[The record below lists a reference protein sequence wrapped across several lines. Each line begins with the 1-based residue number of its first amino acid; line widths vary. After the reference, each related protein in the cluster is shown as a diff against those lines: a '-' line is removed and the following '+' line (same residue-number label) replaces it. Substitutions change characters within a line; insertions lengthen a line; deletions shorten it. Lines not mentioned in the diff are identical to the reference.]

1 MRRGVAPATLLP
13 ALALLVA
20 CVAREDAAEPASA
33 TPRGPD
39 ATAAGAPAATPESMS
54 GGPLTEAAVVALLDR
69 AVCWRADPA
78 LAASCLPPDADAL
91 EAIAAMGTSRDWR
104 FVAPLIDMRW
114 LDLGWDGAIEDALEA
129 ISGTRLGDAYAWYR
143 FDYRP
148 PVTPRY
154 PEWKAA
160 LLAITA
166 TAATS
171 PRFAELLRP
180 FERSVDPGG
189 VGTAGDELRR
199 LLVWTGVQPNG
210 RPPLTSPEVVHR
222 LDAGYLAPEDVV
234 YGLVVDGEARAYP
247 RQVVAWHGAVNDV
260 VGGTPLLLAH
270 CLPCGG
276 AVAFD
281 RRSDGATLRFGTAGL
296 ALLGRT
302 LLFDEQSL
310 RLWDAFAGV
319 SASGAQRTEGEQRVP
334 PSLVGAPRLEALPLV
349 TTTWAAWSTAHP
361 DGGVLS
367 LDTGHERD
375 YAPGAAVEA
384 EHAAAAPLYPAP
396 PALLPDG
403 QLEAKAPVLGL
414 EIGGVQRAYP
424 VEDIEARLVAHDL
437 VDGTAIVL
445 LSEGPGLGTRAYA
458 SGDTVIDRLVR
469 EDGAPIAVD
478 IAGERWFV
486 NERALVSTLDG
497 RERPRLVLRQ
507 GYWFAWRGA
516 YPETTLWGGGS

>member
-1 MRRGVAPATLLP
+1 MSPIGSYAAGALLP
-13 ALALLVA
+13 ALVLLVA
-20 CVAREDAAEPASA
+20 CVAREDAAAPPSA

-39 ATAAGAPAATPESMS
+39 ATAAGAPPATPDATPR
-54 GGPLTEAAVVALLDR
+54 GPLTEADVVALLDR

-91 EAIAAMGTSRDWR
+91 EAIAAMGASGDWR

-129 ISGTRLGDAYAWYR
+129 ISGERLDDPYAWYG
-143 FDYRP
+143 FGYRP

-154 PEWKAA
+154 PEWKAT
-160 LLAITA
+160 LLSITA
-166 TAATS
+166 TEATS

-180 FERSVDPGG
+180 FEPG
-189 VGTAGDELRR
+189 VETEGDELTR

-234 YGLVVDGEARAYP
+234 YGLVVEGEARAYP
-247 RQVVAWHGAVNDV
+247 RRVVAWHGAVNDA

-281 RRSDGATLRFGTAGL
+281 RRVDGETLRFGTAGL

-310 RLWDAFAGV
+310 RLQDAFAGV
-319 SASGAQRTEGEQRVP
+319 SASGAEGGQRVP
-334 PSLVGAPRLEALPLV
+334 PSFEGAPRLEALPLV

-361 DGGVLS
+361 DSGVLS
-367 LDTGHERD
+367 LDTGYERD
-375 YAPGAAVEA
+375 YASGAAVAIEL
-384 EHAAAAPLYPAP
+384 AAAAPLYPAP
-396 PALLPDG
+396 LALPPDG
-403 QLEAKAPVLGL
+403 PPDDPLDARAPVLGL
-414 EIGGVQRAYP
+414 ELGGVLRAYP
-424 VEDIEARLVAHDL
+424 VEDIETRRVVHDL
-437 VDGTAIVL
+437 VEGTAIVL

-478 IAGERWFV
+478 IEGERWFV

-497 RERPRLVLRQ
+497 RERPRLVLQQ

-516 YPETTLWGGGS
+516 HPETTLWSGGS